1 MHPASDPF
9 STGAT
14 YARTMAFLVEEMVSG
29 QLRLCRE
36 AIAVG
41 APPWFVERLADETAA
56 EIVPMADGMD
66 VLYLAETPVV
76 SVPALDRQPLG
87 RFIVLDQLDG
97 NWYRLPFYC
106 HSQID
111 PIRWQSLSLAVS
123 DGLYVNIALELAA
136 MDP

>member
-1 MHPASDPF
+1 MDPF
-9 STGAT
+9 STAAT
-14 YARTMAFLVEEMVSG
+14 CARTVAFLIEEMVSG
-29 QLRLCRE
+29 QWRLCRE

-41 APPWFVERLADETAA
+41 VPPWFVERLADETDA
-56 EIVPMADGMD
+56 EIIPRADGMN

-97 NWYRLPFYC
+97 SCYRLPFYC
-106 HSQID
+106 HARID

-123 DGLYVNIALELAA
+123 DGLYVHIALELAA